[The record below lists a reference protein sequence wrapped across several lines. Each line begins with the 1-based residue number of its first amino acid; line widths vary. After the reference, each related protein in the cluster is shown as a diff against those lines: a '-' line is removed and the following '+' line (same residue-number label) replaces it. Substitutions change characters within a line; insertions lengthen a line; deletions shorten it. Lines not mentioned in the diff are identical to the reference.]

1 MSKEIIEIL
10 EYLKNDPAVQG
21 IAWAA
26 GIGAVL
32 TIAGVVA
39 VFVFIMRQMVKMGKD
54 FDDFPY
60 NRKNRS

>member
-10 EYLKNDPAVQG
+10 EYLKNDPAVHG

-32 TIAGVVA
+32 TIAGVIA
-39 VFVFIMRQMVKMGKD
+39 VFVFIMRQMVKMDKEMGD
-54 FDDFPY
+54 LRH
-60 NRKNRS
+60 NRRKR